1 MTMDIRVENLTK
13 AYGNELIY
21 HNFGISFP
29 ENKITGIMGPSG
41 SGKTTLL
48 NLLAGVIAP
57 DSGRIEGVEDGKIS
71 YIFQEDRLLPWRT
84 VKENLSFV
92 LNKEEESAV
101 MPVLEMVGL
110 AEYADYYPKALSG
123 GMRQR
128 VSIARAFCYP
138 STLLLMDE
146 PFSSLDFELKDRL
159 TEDFKRLWQRDPKTV
174 IYVSHNRDELTK
186 ICDLIYVLKEKPVK
200 IERII

>member
-1 MTMDIRVENLTK
+1 MTMDIKIKSLEK
-13 AYGNELIY
+13 AYGNEVIY
-21 HNFGISFP
+21 HDFSIVFP

-48 NLLAGVIAP
+48 NLLAGVTAP
-57 DSGRIEGVEDGKIS
+57 DSGMIEGVEDGKIS

-84 VKENLSFV
+84 VKQNLLFV
-92 LNKEEESAV
+92 LDKEKEAV
-101 MPVLEMVGL
+101 VASILEMVGL
-110 AEYADYYPKALSG
+110 ADYADYYPKALSG

-159 TEDFKRLWQRDPKTV
+159 TEDFKRLWQLDPKTV

-186 ICDLIYVLKEKPVK
+186 ICDSIYRLKEKPVK
-200 IERII
+200 LEKIT

>member
-1 MTMDIRVENLTK
+1 MIMDIKIKNLTK
-13 AYGNELIY
+13 AYGNEVIY
-21 HNFGISFP
+21 HDFSIKFP

-48 NLLAGVIAP
+48 NLLAGVTAP
-57 DSGRIEGVEDGKIS
+57 DDGIIEGVEDGKVS

-84 VKENLSFV
+84 VKQNLCFV
-92 LNKEEESAV
+92 LDKEQESMV
-101 MPVLEMVGL
+101 TPILEMVGL
-110 AEYADYYPKALSG
+110 AAYADYYPKALSG

-128 VSIARAFCYP
+128 ISIARAFCYP
-138 STLLLMDE
+138 SSLLLMDE

-159 TEDFKRLWQRDPKTV
+159 TEDFKRLWRQDPKTV

-186 ICDLIYVLKEKPVK
+186 ICNAIYLLKEKPVK
-200 IERII
+200 IEKIT

>member
-1 MTMDIRVENLTK
+1 MDIKIENLTK
-13 AYGNELIY
+13 AYGNEVIY
-21 HNFGISFP
+21 RDFSIKFP

-48 NLLAGVIAP
+48 NLLAGVTAP
-57 DSGRIEGVEDGKIS
+57 DTGMIEGVEDGQVS

-84 VKENLSFV
+84 VKQNLCFV
-92 LNKEEESAV
+92 LDKEQESTVA
-101 MPVLEMVGL
+101 PILEMVGL

-138 STLLLMDE
+138 SSLLLMDE
-146 PFSSLDFELKDRL
+146 PFSSLDYELKDRL
-159 TEDFKRLWQRDPKTV
+159 AEDFKHLWQQDPKTV

-186 ICDLIYVLKEKPVK
+186 ICDAIYLLKEKPVK
-200 IERII
+200 IEKIT

>member
-1 MTMDIRVENLTK
+1 MDIKIKSLEK
-13 AYGNELIY
+13 AYGNEVIY
-21 HNFGISFP
+21 HDFSIVFP

-48 NLLAGVIAP
+48 NLLAGVTAP
-57 DSGRIEGVEDGKIS
+57 DSGMIEGVEDGKIS

-84 VKENLSFV
+84 VKQNLLFV
-92 LNKEEESAV
+92 LDKEKEAV
-101 MPVLEMVGL
+101 VASILEMVGL
-110 AEYADYYPKALSG
+110 ADYADYYPKALSG

-159 TEDFKRLWQRDPKTV
+159 TEDFKRLWQLDPKTV

-186 ICDLIYVLKEKPVK
+186 ICDSIYRLKEKPVK
-200 IERII
+200 LEKIT